1 MLKFVNEGAVSYE
14 QRAVSRE
21 LLEKFSQLLAHRS
34 KLLSHRSKLI
44 AYFPN
49 SFAQN
54 PFFFF
59 GSSLLPC
66 DSSNFCFAL
75 AMFRKVC
82 WV

>member
-21 LLEKFSQLLAHRS
+21 LLEKCSQLIAHRS
-34 KLLSHRSKLI
+34 KLKAHCSKLI
-44 AYFPN
+44 AYSPN
-49 SFAQN
+49 NLAQN

-66 DSSNFCFAL
+66 DSSDIRFAI

-82 WV
+82 

>member
-21 LLEKFSQLLAHRS
+21 LLEKCSQLIAHRS
-34 KLLSHRSKLI
+34 KLKAHCSKLI

-49 SFAQN
+49 NFEKN

-59 GSSLLPC
+59 GSSVL
-66 DSSNFCFAL
+66 FC
-75 AMFRKVC
+75 
-82 WV
+82 

>member
-21 LLEKFSQLLAHRS
+21 LLEKCSQLIA
-34 KLLSHRSKLI
+34 HRSKLI
-44 AYFPN
+44 AHCSKRIAYSPN
-49 SFAQN
+49 SFEKN

-66 DSSNFCFAL
+66 DSSKFCFAI
-75 AMFRKVC
+75 AMFCKVC
-82 WV
+82 

>member
-21 LLEKFSQLLAHRS
+21 LLEKCSQLIA
-34 KLLSHRSKLI
+34 HRSKLI

-49 SFAQN
+49 SFDQN

-66 DSSNFCFAL
+66 DSSDFCFAI

-82 WV
+82 

>member
-21 LLEKFSQLLAHRS
+21 LLEKCSQLIAHRS
-34 KLLSHRSKLI
+34 KLKAHCSKLI

-49 SFAQN
+49 SFDQN

-59 GSSLLPC
+59 GSSVLPC
-66 DSSNFCFAL
+66 DSSKFCFAI
-75 AMFRKVC
+75 AMFRNAC
-82 WV
+82 

>member
-21 LLEKFSQLLAHRS
+21 LLEKFSQLIAHRS
-34 KLLSHRSKLI
+34 KHKAHCSKLI

-49 SFAQN
+49 NLAQN

-59 GSSLLPC
+59 GSSVL
-66 DSSNFCFAL
+66 FC
-75 AMFRKVC
+75 
-82 WV
+82 